1 MLNRIFKTLGLR
13 GTTRPEAVYSRPLC
27 LGRDRLC
34 EDVLR
39 SVSSHGCVLLFGGR
53 QAGKTS
59 FLHHIVD
66 QLDTVVES
74 SSATQVQIPVFVD
87 LMRLPYD
94 ATPCDFFAMLAL
106 LSIQACRS
114 HFPRLVR
121 EKELKRKINGLESF
135 EREVMRLRSASSCD
149 LRFVYLLDESKRV
162 IGPRFPRG
170 FHDNLF
176 HLLFGDSEIQ
186 GVCSVVFAG
195 AQELYIL
202 CEDDTSPIGSRA
214 AKHCLT
220 NLAPEAIDL
229 MVQAIAG
236 HLESHQAKL
245 ITEEVYRWTGGHA
258 GLSYGLLRA
267 LLSHESLDL
276 DTVKHEVDRFRTERS
291 ELFQLWVSGLT
302 DEGRVVHDVVIDRGR
317 ISVDQIA
324 EHLRRKGL
332 GAYRSDRAA
341 DELQYVGIA
350 RREGDVLVASNSLY
364 SSVARLYVA
373 PAATTELERRVWPLV
388 EQTEL
393 GLRQLVR
400 AGFNAK
406 WGAHADEHIR
416 SGLGDDS
423 WFKILE
429 NREKYLKSYPRSQSA
444 IDSGEVLHFT
454 YLGQLV
460 QLIMW
465 KKSWDQFKHLFRDSR
480 ELEDMIRDILPVR
493 NDGAHFRS
501 VPNHELDRCR
511 VRCIDLLTILEKEL
525 QRTTKSV

>member
-1 MLNRIFKTLGLR
+1 M
-13 GTTRPEAVYSRPLC
+13 
-27 LGRDRLC
+27 
-34 EDVLR
+34 
-39 SVSSHGCVLLFGGR
+39 H
-53 QAGKTS
+53 
-59 FLHHIVD
+59 
-66 QLDTVVES
+66 QLDAAVES
-74 SSATQVQIPVFVD
+74 SSASQVQIPVFVD

-94 ATPCDFFAMLAL
+94 ATPNDFFAMLAQ
-106 LSIQACRS
+106 LSIQAYRN
-114 HFPRLVR
+114 HFPMLVR
-121 EKELKRKINGLESF
+121 EKELTRKVKGLESF
-135 EREVMRLRSASSCD
+135 ERGIMRLRSASSFD

-162 IGPRFPRG
+162 IGNRFPRG

-176 HLLFGDSEIQ
+176 YLLFGGSEIQ
-186 GVCSVVFAG
+186 GLCSVVFAG

-220 NLAPEAIDL
+220 NLAPEAIRL
-229 MVQAIAG
+229 MAQAIAAN
-236 HLESHQAKL
+236 LESHQIRF

-258 GLSYGLLRA
+258 GLSDGLLRR
-267 LLSHESLDL
+267 LLSHKSPDL
-276 DTVKHEVDRFRTERS
+276 DAVKQEVDRFSIERS

-302 DEGRVVHDVVIDRGR
+302 DEGRVIHDVIIDRGR

-332 GAYRSDRAA
+332 GAYRSDRVA

-350 RREGDVLVASNSLY
+350 RREGGVLIACNPLY

-393 GLRQLVR
+393 SLRQLVR

-406 WGAHADEHIR
+406 WGIHADDHIR

-423 WFKILE
+423 WFKILK
-429 NREKYLKSYPRSQSA
+429 NREMYRKSYPRSQPA
-444 IDSGEVLHFT
+444 IDSDEVLHFT

-460 QLIMW
+460 QLIRW
-465 KKSWDQFKHLFRDSR
+465 KKAWDQFKHLFRDSR

-501 VPNHELDRCR
+501 VPEHELDRCQF
-511 VRCIDLLTILEKEL
+511 RCIDLLAILDKEL
-525 QRTTKSV
+525 QRTSKNG